1 MRLGGS
7 IWNGVKTMF
16 RGIITLWV
24 IFLAVVVM
32 FSFGSISGASMAM
45 NETVD
50 RADMLNQTEEL
61 DTLSENATANMSD
74 SGVEGLMKTH
84 AVKPVTDTSETYAIA
99 GVKWGYNNPEK
110 AKVVGYAGPIAFLGT
125 WLFVAYRQ
133 VQRIRRSQQ

>member
-1 MRLGGS
+1 M
-7 IWNGVKTMF
+7 I
-16 RGIITLWV
+16 RGATTLLV
-24 IFLAVVVM
+24 ILLTVVVM
-32 FSFGSISGASMAM
+32 FSFGSMSGASIAM
-45 NETVD
+45 NETQN
-50 RADMLNQTEEL
+50 RADMLNQTAEL

-84 AVKPVTDTSETYAIA
+84 MVKPVTDTSETFAIA